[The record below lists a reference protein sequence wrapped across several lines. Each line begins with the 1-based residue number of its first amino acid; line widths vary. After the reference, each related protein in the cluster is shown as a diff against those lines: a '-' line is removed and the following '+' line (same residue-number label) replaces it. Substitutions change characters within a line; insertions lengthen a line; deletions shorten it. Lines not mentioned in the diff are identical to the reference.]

1 MNILGQASDAVLD
14 TFCEKVAKQFNV
26 DACVVSL
33 VLEDRLWFKS
43 SFGYPADLS
52 QIRETP
58 RDTSFCT
65 HVVEIQRP
73 LIVKEVSK
81 DHRFANNP
89 LVKKYSFCFYA
100 GAPLRTSQGHVLGSL
115 CLYHN
120 KPKEFSKREVEL
132 LELFSERV
140 MAHLELNK
148 GMEWDRTQETLARLA
163 SFPELNPGPI
173 IEVGLDG
180 LVYYLNPKAARSL
193 PDIQEEG
200 LQHPFLEGL
209 QSVAAALQNGEKGSF
224 VREVQ
229 VGSVWYEQ
237 VMHYVDENK
246 RIRVYARDISDRKR
260 AEEALAE
267 QAIRDTLTGL
277 YNRRYF
283 NHRILEEIAQAKR
296 NNHTLAILICDLDHF
311 KTINETRGHQTGDEV
326 LKAVAKSI
334 QDSTRGTDLVFRWA
348 GDEIVVVLSDADRE
362 GGLIV
367 ADRIRTGVQKINQE
381 VGFDL
386 DLSVGMALCPEHGNN
401 APELIHVAERALY
414 IAKKSEDKIHIGEQ
428 EYHLDEHSIK
438 IVFQPIMNVRS
449 QEVLGYE
456 ALGRDPQGKM
466 SILDLF
472 KKYQAIGQ
480 LTELKSICV
489 KSALKAAQQVG
500 LKRVFINTDFN
511 LLSHLQAVPKPT
523 GMEVI
528 LEISELEALHEIE
541 NRLKI
546 ARKWREQGYKFAI
559 DDFGAGFISLPFVA
573 QLTPEYIKLDRSTML
588 QTVASEQFKEFM
600 IGLVFGL
607 RNYASEG
614 IIAEGIETEKELKI
628 IKDVGIYLIQGFL
641 FGKPQ
646 ELK

>member
-1 MNILGQASDAVLD
+1 MEQSESNTESQ
-14 TFCEKVAKQFNV
+14 
-26 DACVVSL
+26 
-33 VLEDRLWFKS
+33 RL
-43 SFGYPADLS
+43 
-52 QIRETP
+52 
-58 RDTSFCT
+58 
-65 HVVEIQRP
+65 
-73 LIVKEVSK
+73 
-81 DHRFANNP
+81 
-89 LVKKYSFCFYA
+89 
-100 GAPLRTSQGHVLGSL
+100 
-115 CLYHN
+115 
-120 KPKEFSKREVEL
+120 
-132 LELFSERV
+132 
-140 MAHLELNK
+140 
-148 GMEWDRTQETLARLA
+148 QETLARLA

-173 IEVGLDG
+173 VEVGLDG
-180 LVYYLNPKAARSL
+180 QVYYLNPKAARSL
-193 PDIQEEG
+193 PDLQEEG

-209 QSVAAALQNGEKGSF
+209 QSVAAALQNGEKGSL

-260 AEEALAE
+260 VEEALAE

-296 NNHTLAILICDLDHF
+296 NQHTLAILMCDLDHF
-311 KTINETRGHQTGDEV
+311 KAINEARGHHRGDEV
-326 LKAVAKSI
+326 LKAVAKSV
-334 QDSTRGTDLVFRWA
+334 QDSTRGTDLVFRWG
-348 GDEIVVVLSDADRE
+348 GDEIVVALSDANRE

-367 ADRIRTGVQKINQE
+367 AERIRAGAQKVNE
-381 VGFDL
+381 EAGFHL
-386 DLSVGMALCPEHGNN
+386 DLSIGMAFCPEHGNT
-401 APELIHVAERALY
+401 APELIRVAERALH
-414 IAKKSEDKIHIGEQ
+414 IAKKSEDKVHIGEQ

-456 ALGRDPQGKM
+456 ALGRDPQGKVG
-466 SILDLF
+466 ILELF

-489 KSALKAAQQVG
+489 KAAIKAAQRVK

-511 LLSHLQAVPKPT
+511 LLSHLDALPKPD
-523 GMEVI
+523 GLEVI

-541 NRLKI
+541 NRLRI

-573 QLTPEYIKLDRSTML
+573 QLMPEYIKLDRSTML
-588 QTVASEQFKEFM
+588 QTVSSEQFKEFM

>member
-1 MNILGQASDAVLD
+1 MGQSKSDEESQRLLELYRMNILGQAPDAVLD
-14 TFCEKVAKQFNV
+14 AFCEKVAKQFNV
-26 DACVVSL
+26 DICAVSL

-43 SFGYPADLS
+43 SIGCPAELA
-52 QIRETP
+52 QVRETP
-58 RDTSFCT
+58 RDISFCT
-65 HVVEIQRP
+65 HVVETQQP
-73 LIVKEVSK
+73 LIVREVSK
-81 DHRFANNP
+81 DPRFANNP
-89 LVKKYSFCFYA
+89 LAPKYGFGFYA
-100 GAPLRTSQGHVLGSL
+100 GVPLKTSQGHVLGSL
-115 CLYHN
+115 CLYHK
-120 KPKEFSKREVEL
+120 KPRPFSEQEIEL

-140 MAHLELNK
+140 MAHLEMNK
-148 GMEWDRTQETLARLA
+148 GIEWSRAQETLARLA

-180 LVYYLNPKAARSL
+180 HVYYLNPKAARSL

-200 LQHPFLEGL
+200 PEHPFLEGF
-209 QSVAAALQNGEKGSF
+209 QSVAMALQNGEKGSF

-229 VGSVWYEQ
+229 VGGVWYEQ

-283 NHRILEEIAQAKR
+283 NHRILEEIAQADR
-296 NNHTLAILICDLDHF
+296 NKHTLAILMCDLDHF
-311 KTINETRGHQTGDEV
+311 KLINETRGHQAGDEV

-334 QDSTRGTDLVFRWA
+334 QDSTRGTDLVFRWG
-348 GDEIVVVLSDADRE
+348 GDEFVVILSDANRE

-367 ADRIRTGVQKINQE
+367 ADRIRTGVQKISDVANS
-381 VGFDL
+381 DL
-386 DLSVGMALCPEHGNN
+386 NLSIGMALYPEHGNN
-401 APELIHVAERALY
+401 APELIRVAERALY
-414 IAKKSEDKIHIGEQ
+414 IAKKGEDKVHAGEQ

-438 IVFQPIMNVRS
+438 IVFQSIMNVRS

-489 KSALKAAQQVG
+489 KLTLKVAQQVG
-500 LKRVFINTDFN
+500 LKRVFINVDFN
-511 LLSHLQAVPKPT
+511 LLNHLEAVLKPE

-528 LEISELEALHEIE
+528 RRSR
-541 NRLKI
+541 NWKPFMRSKI
-546 ARKWREQGYKFAI
+546 A
-559 DDFGAGFISLPFVA
+559 
-573 QLTPEYIKLDRSTML
+573 
-588 QTVASEQFKEFM
+588 
-600 IGLVFGL
+600 
-607 RNYASEG
+607 
-614 IIAEGIETEKELKI
+614 
-628 IKDVGIYLIQGFL
+628 
-641 FGKPQ
+641 
-646 ELK
+646 